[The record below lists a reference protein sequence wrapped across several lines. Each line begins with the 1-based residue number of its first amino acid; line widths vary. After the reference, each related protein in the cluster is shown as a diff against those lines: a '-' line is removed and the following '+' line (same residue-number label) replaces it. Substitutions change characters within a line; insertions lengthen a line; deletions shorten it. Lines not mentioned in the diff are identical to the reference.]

1 MLERRQQRADQCWIH
16 NGLKLTL
23 MMKLRGNTAYDEHKE
38 GRKSK
43 ATDSQDYK
51 P

>member
-1 MLERRQQRADQCWIH
+1 MERRQQRADQCWIC
-16 NGLKLTL
+16 NALKLTL
-23 MMKLRGNTAYDEHKE
+23 MINLRSNAAYDEHKE